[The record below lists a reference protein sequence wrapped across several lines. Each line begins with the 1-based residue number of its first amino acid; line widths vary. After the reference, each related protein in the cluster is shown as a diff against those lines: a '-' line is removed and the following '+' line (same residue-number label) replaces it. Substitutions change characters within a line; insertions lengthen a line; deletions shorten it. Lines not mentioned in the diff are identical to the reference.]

1 VIQNHADRI
10 DYWVS
15 EPDKGIYNAMNKG
28 ILKANGEYLQFLNSG
43 DWLYSDTVLEEVFAL
58 NRTEDILYGDRYIV
72 SEIATLRLEQYPT
85 NLTFDFFLEGTICH
99 QSIFSKRSLFINDGF
114 NESLKIAAD
123 WEFLLKHIILENC
136 STHKIDNVIVY
147 YQDNGISANPT
158 FYKIHINERNKILKE
173 YIPKRILLDYEQL
186 HKLQDKQSST
196 IFQYIHFATQFPSLF
211 KFVRRSIRMVVAIY
225 CFLHHIAPPKKSLTS
240 L

>member
-1 VIQNHADRI
+1 MPKLSIITINLNNREGLERTLQSVINQTFTDFEYIIIDGGSTDGSVEVIQSLNPSI
-10 DYWVS
+10 PQSFTWIS
-15 EPDKGIYNAMNKG
+15 EPDTGIYNAMNKG
-28 ILKANGEYLQFLNSG
+28 IKLANGEYLQFLNSG

-158 FYKIHINERNKILKE
+158 FYKIHIN
-173 YIPKRILLDYEQL
+173 Q
-186 HKLQDKQSST
+186 
-196 IFQYIHFATQFPSLF
+196 
-211 KFVRRSIRMVVAIY
+211 
-225 CFLHHIAPPKKSLTS
+225 
-240 L
+240 